1 MIPPKIITQGDTL
14 SFDVPATSSATSAT
28 HTLNFSCGSATGT
41 TTSKAGVA
49 NGSGWR
55 VSLTPSETAG
65 FPVGKL
71 YYSIAVSKTGE
82 RFTIE
87 QGEIIVE
94 ADFTAIA
101 PIDGRSQAEVD
112 LAAVQ
117 AEIRAR
123 AGNGATLEYSIG
135 NRSLKRESITV
146 LITLENKLRADVAR
160 EKMAIKI
167 AKGIGSPRNLY
178 VRFNG

>member
-1 MIPPKIITQGDTL
+1 MIPPKIFTQGDTVK
-14 SFDVPATSSATSAT
+14 FDVSATSNATSAT
-28 HTLNFSCGSATGT
+28 HTLSFALRGASALTA
-41 TTSKAGVA
+41 SGVVSG
-49 NGSGWR
+49 NGWT
-55 VSLTPSETAG
+55 VTLTPTQTAALAAG
-65 FPVGKL
+65 A
-71 YYSIAVSKTGE
+71 YSYSIAASKSGE
-82 RFTIE
+82 RFTFE
-87 QGEIIVE
+87 SGFLTVE
-94 ADFTAIA
+94 ADVVAQA
-101 PIDGRSQAEVD
+101 AGYDGRSQAELD

-160 EKMAIKI
+160 EKAAIKI

>member
-1 MIPPKIITQGDTL
+1 MIPPKIFTQGDTVK
-14 SFDVPATSSATSAT
+14 FDVPATSDATSAT
-28 HTLNFSCGSATGT
+28 HTLSCALRGASVLTVSGT
-41 TTSKAGVA
+41 ASGNGWTVTLTSTQTAA
-49 NGSGWR
+49 
-55 VSLTPSETAG
+55 LTAG
-65 FPVGKL
+65 S
-71 YYSIAVSKTGE
+71 YSYSIAASKTGE

-87 QGEIIVE
+87 SGTLIVE
-94 ADFTAIA
+94 ADVSVQIA
-101 PIDGRSQAEVD
+101 GYDGRSQAEKD

-135 NRSLKRESITV
+135 NRSLKRESISALV
-146 LITLENKLRADVAR
+146 ALESKLRADVAR